1 MNEVPIWEAER
12 QLAPGV
18 PLEHLLPKGDSKMDQ
33 RDWELLDKQLSGI
46 SLSPPRNGG
55 IIGLAFIAV
64 FLTGTLVG
72 GIVSA
77 HDSKQAQTSRE
88 AMAVISFLSGAP
100 PTTRQN

>member
-1 MNEVPIWEAER
+1 
-12 QLAPGV
+12 
-18 PLEHLLPKGDSKMDQ
+18 MDQ

-64 FLTGTLVG
+64 FLTGTVVG
-72 GIVSA
+72 GIVFA
-77 HDSKQAQTSRE
+77 HDSKQAQTSRD
-88 AMAVISFLSGAP
+88 AMAAISFLNGVP

>member
-1 MNEVPIWEAER
+1 
-12 QLAPGV
+12 
-18 PLEHLLPKGDSKMDQ
+18 MDQ

-64 FLTGTLVG
+64 FLTGTVVG
-72 GIVSA
+72 GIVFA
-77 HDSKQAQTSRE
+77 DDSKQAQTSRD
-88 AMAVISFLSGAP
+88 AMATFSFLNGVP